1 MTSFIRRAVIA
12 VGLIA
17 MGQHAALAQE
27 YPSRPVTMIVP
38 WAAGGAVDT
47 VARVVQPKLA
57 ERLGK
62 PVVIENRPGG
72 GSTIGTAAGVK
83 APPDGHTLGM
93 PGSGSMAISPA
104 MYKSLPYDS
113 VKDIVPVA
121 LIGRVPFVLIVNP
134 SVPVKTVPDLIAYAK
149 SNRLNYGSGGAG
161 SPHHLYAEMLK
172 STIGIEM
179 THVPYKG
186 SADAIKDVVAGHV
199 QILFSDTAPSIPL
212 IRAGTVRLLGLSTN
226 VRLVNAPEIQPLSE
240 LGVPGFDAAGWFMIA
255 VPPGTPQP
263 VVDRLHAE
271 FKAVLGLP
279 DVQEQINRT
288 GVVPVVSPSLA
299 DLARFVETEKLR
311 WGKVVQQAGLAG
323 SL

>member
-1 MTSFIRRAVIA
+1 MTSFIRRVVIA

-149 SNRLNYGSGGAG
+149 TNRLNYGSGGAG

-172 STIGIEM
+172 VDDRDRDDACALQRQRRCDQGCGRRSRAD
-179 THVPYKG
+179 HVLRHGAVDP
-186 SADAIKDVVAGHV
+186 ADPRRHRTTAWAIDQRSSGECAGNPA
-199 QILFSDTAPSIPL
+199 TERAR
-212 IRAGTVRLLGLSTN
+212 RAGFRCRGLVHDRGAARHAAADRRQTSCRVQDCLGT
-226 VRLVNAPEIQPLSE
+226 A
-240 LGVPGFDAAGWFMIA
+240 
-255 VPPGTPQP
+255 
-263 VVDRLHAE
+263 
-271 FKAVLGLP
+271 
-279 DVQEQINRT
+279 
-288 GVVPVVSPSLA
+288 
-299 DLARFVETEKLR
+299 
-311 WGKVVQQAGLAG
+311 
-323 SL
+323 